1 MSSSSC
7 RRTRLGI
14 TTRSPRAPIIVWRK
28 IAMADGGFT
37 WRSRSIPPRGR
48 HASNPCKPIETLL
61 APERLAEIVRHLDR
75 LDPLG
80 VLVAELG
87 RGAQPQ
93 RIAERIG
100 QHVAG
105 IFGGED
111 GLRMQR
117 RRHVDAF
124 GVIIVADEIDV
135 FRGEVG
141 ADALQEIAQV
151 RAGPLPDVV
160 PAFDADVLDNDLLL
174 RQLIDLLRGPW
185 LFVVD
190 AAGELEFPG
199 RAVDRLDL
207 FDV

>member
-7 RRTRLGI
+7 RRTRPGA
-14 TTRSPRAPIIVWRK
+14 TTRSHRAPIIAWRT
-28 IAMADGGFT
+28 IAMAGGGST
-37 WRSRSIPPRGR
+37 WRSGPAPPRSR
-48 HASNPCKPIETLL
+48 QASNSGKPIEALL

-87 RGAQPQ
+87 RSAQPQ

-100 QHVAG
+100 EDLAG

-117 RRHVDAF
+117 RRHVDAL
-124 GVIIVADEIDV
+124 GIVVVADEIDV

-151 RAGPLPDVV
+151 RARPLPNV
-160 PAFDADVLDNDLLL
+160 
-174 RQLIDLLRGPW
+174 
-185 LFVVD
+185 
-190 AAGELEFPG
+190 
-199 RAVDRLDL
+199 
-207 FDV
+207 

>member
-1 MSSSSC
+1 MSSSSW
-7 RRTRLGI
+7 RRTGLG
-14 TTRSPRAPIIVWRK
+14 TTIRSPRARIIVWRK
-28 IAMADGGFT
+28 IATDGGGFT
-37 WRSRSIPPRGR
+37 WRSKPILRRGR
-48 HASNPCKPIETLL
+48 RVSNPREPIETLL
-61 APERLAEIVRHLDR
+61 APERLAEVVRHFDG

-100 QHVAG
+100 QNGAG

-124 GVIIVADEIDV
+124 GVIVIADEIDV
-135 FRGEVG
+135 FRGEIGV
-141 ADALQEIAQV
+141 DALQEIAQV
-151 RAGPLPDVV
+151 GAGTLPDVI
-160 PAFDADVLDNDLLL
+160 PAFDADVLDDDLLL
-174 RQLIDLLRGPW
+174 GQLIDLLRGPR

-190 AAGELEFPG
+190 AAGEF
-199 RAVDRLDL
+199 
-207 FDV
+207 